1 MAGGAAGVLGAWRG
15 VSLDVRETTGWEA
28 AHRRAAGVPRPDR
41 GPVRRGLLLSLDRGR
56 LHRGRRQGALRPLH
70 QGDRGA
76 GVRRPDPQRA
86 GAVGAGRHGPALLR
100 HRGSHHA
107 SGNPLPAVRPDRL
120 GGGGGLG
127 RPVPDLAARR
137 LPGAPRRP
145 ARPGPRRP
153 GLDPR
158 PAARRAARRA
168 QRGRR
173 RMTSAHAP
181 VLLNEVVDALQP
193 RAGQTVVDGTF
204 GAGGYSRALLAT
216 GARVIA
222 FDRDPTA
229 RRFAQG
235 LPAERF
241 RLVERRFSEL
251 DAETGEGAVDAV
263 VFDIGVSSMQLD
275 EAERGFSFM
284 RDGPLDMRMAAD
296 GPTAADLVNE
306 AEPAELARILF
317 VYGEERESRRIAR
330 AIARRREEQPFT
342 RTLELAEF
350 IEKALGGRRGAKV
363 HPATRS
369 FQAIR
374 IAVNEELSELE
385 AGLAAAERALKTGG
399 RLCVVTFH
407 SLEDRIVKTFF
418 AVRAGKTPAGSR
430 HAPPVEAAAAPS
442 FQLLFNGAQ
451 APSAAELAAN
461 PRARSAKLRAA
472 VRTDAPVWRAAA

>member
-1 MAGGAAGVLGAWRG
+1 
-15 VSLDVRETTGWEA
+15 
-28 AHRRAAGVPRPDR
+28 
-41 GPVRRGLLLSLDRGR
+41 
-56 LHRGRRQGALRPLH
+56 
-70 QGDRGA
+70 
-76 GVRRPDPQRA
+76 
-86 GAVGAGRHGPALLR
+86 
-100 HRGSHHA
+100 
-107 SGNPLPAVRPDRL
+107 
-120 GGGGGLG
+120 
-127 RPVPDLAARR
+127 
-137 LPGAPRRP
+137 
-145 ARPGPRRP
+145 
-153 GLDPR
+153 
-158 PAARRAARRA
+158 
-168 QRGRR
+168 
-173 RMTSAHAP
+173 MTSPHVP
-181 VLLNEVVDALQP
+181 VLLDEVVDALQP
-193 RAGQTVVDGTF
+193 RAGKVLVDGTF
-204 GAGGYSRALLAT
+204 GAGGYTRALL
-216 GARVIA
+216 GAGASVIA
-222 FDRDPTA
+222 FDRDPSA
-229 RRFAQG
+229 RKFAEG
-235 LPAERF
+235 LPADRF
-241 RLVERRFSEL
+241 RLVEGRFSEL
-251 DAETGEGAVDAV
+251 DHETGERAVDGV
-263 VFDIGVSSMQLD
+263 VLDIGVSSMQLD

-306 AEPAELARILF
+306 AEPAEIARILY

-350 IEKALGGRRGAKV
+350 IEKTLGGRRGAKV

-430 HAPPVEAAAAPS
+430 HAPPVKTAAAPS

-451 APSAAELAAN
+451 GPSAAELAAN

-472 VRTDAPVWRAAA
+472 VRTDAAVWRAAA